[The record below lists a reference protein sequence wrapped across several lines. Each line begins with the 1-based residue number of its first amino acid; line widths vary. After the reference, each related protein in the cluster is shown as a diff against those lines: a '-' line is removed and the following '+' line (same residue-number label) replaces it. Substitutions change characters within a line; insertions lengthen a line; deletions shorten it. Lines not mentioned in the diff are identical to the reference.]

1 MLIGEEKSYQKKLLF
16 QDFLKRAKEQPQKT
30 AIYDGD
36 KKYSYEELKARAVG
50 ICSQLRNRGVRE
62 GERVIVN
69 LPRGYEQIAAIL
81 GILMAG
87 AVYIPVGIHQPKE
100 RKLTIAKD
108 ANAVLI
114 IDEAFPLAEGKE
126 SDICPA
132 QPEQEAYIIFTSGST
147 GKPKGVRISHKAAMN
162 TIDSVNEYF
171 RVSEKDTA
179 LQVSAIDFDLSV
191 YDIFGLLSVGG
202 SLVAL
207 GEEQAR
213 EPEIWQEKIRRH
225 QVSLWNTVP
234 ALFEMLV
241 NASENQSIFESVEK
255 VFLSGDWVSLD
266 IYERM
271 QEVTPNACLVAMGG
285 ATEGSIWS
293 NYHMVK
299 EIKQEWNSIPYG
311 VPLANQKFVIM
322 TEQGEEVAE
331 GEIGEL
337 WIGGE
342 GVALGYTDNKLTE
355 NSFVSYQQERWYKTG
370 DYGRLSVDGEMIF
383 CGRRDNQLKLHGFR
397 IELSEI
403 EKTLME
409 YPEVAKAA
417 VTVMEENQ
425 TKRLVAGVVPVI
437 RDKKV
442 SVDSRTEYPL
452 GDTYK
457 EEANQIR
464 GLLQEILQGIE
475 IAPEYGELEKF
486 YKDFL
491 REGKERSAEATKTT
505 DEQMAVK
512 NTVQEEKSRVD
523 INILAK
529 NKELIQGVLK
539 GEQIPAV
546 LLEQEELSPECMAYQ
561 EKENQVMLSALT
573 ENLQRD
579 CRGKQSKVMLMG
591 AQNGLFA
598 SYLLERIP
606 GIHLTVVTN
615 SHSFSMQIRERLE
628 DHKNVVVMVAE
639 RVTDYGALYNSMDAV
654 ISINQ
659 LHTARDEGAAVLP
672 IPFVLKQSGIFYG
685 IEQNT
690 LRPSAYLTSMILKK
704 GFGEL
709 NPRRR
714 VTHNPM
720 LPAEEWLRWMQA
732 YGMTGEKI
740 REQGNFY
747 LIRGENCNQAIQT
760 EQVREFLTRRLP
772 YYMVPEQL
780 IVVPDWDYSV
790 NGKVKKDFLSTSM
803 HGTEETGEQEAFRG
817 REKEVAELLKKVLK
831 IPQVSSKKSFFEM
844 GGDSLLLTRFLAAIK
859 ERYNVS
865 LSMKDAYEEPYIHGF
880 AKRLEE
886 LLSVQEES
894 SVIEEGEI

>member
-1 MLIGEEKSYQKKLLF
+1 MLIGKAKLYKKRLLF
-16 QDFLKRAKEQPQKT
+16 QDFLKRAEEQPQKI

-36 KKYSYEELKARAVG
+36 RGYSYEELRARAVG
-50 ICSQLRNRGVRE
+50 ICSWLRNRGVSG

-69 LPRGYEQIAAIL
+69 LPRGYEQIATIL

-100 RKLTIAKD
+100 RKRTIAKG
-108 ANAVLI
+108 ANAVLT
-114 IDEAFPLAEGKE
+114 IDEVLPLTEGKD
-126 SDICPA
+126 SDICLV

-147 GKPKGVRISHKAAMN
+147 GKPKGVRISHEAAMN

-171 RVSEKDTA
+171 HVTEKDTV

-202 SLVAL
+202 SLVTL
-207 GEEQAR
+207 DEEQAR

-241 NASENQSIFESVEK
+241 NASENQSVFESVEK
-255 VFLSGDWVSLD
+255 VFLSGDWVPLD
-266 IYERM
+266 TYERM
-271 QEVTPNACLVAMGG
+271 QMVTPNACLVAMGG
-285 ATEGSIWS
+285 ATEASIWS
-293 NYHMVK
+293 NYHVVK
-299 EIKQEWNSIPYG
+299 EIKPEWNSVPYG

-322 TEQGEEVAE
+322 TEQGEETAE

-342 GVALGYTDNKLTE
+342 GVAMGYTDEQLTE
-355 NSFVSYQQERWYKTG
+355 NSFVSYQQELWYKTG
-370 DYGRLSVDGEMIF
+370 DYGRMSEDGEIIF

-397 IELSEI
+397 IEISEI
-403 EKTLME
+403 EKTLLE
-409 YPEVAKAA
+409 HPEVAKASVA
-417 VTVMEENQ
+417 VMEENQ
-425 TKRLVAGVVPVI
+425 SKKLVAGVVPAI
-437 RDKKV
+437 RTKKV
-442 SVDSRTEYPL
+442 LVDSRKEYPL
-452 GDTYK
+452 GDIYK
-457 EEANQIR
+457 EEANQVR

-475 IAPEYGELEKF
+475 ISREYEELEKF
-486 YKDFL
+486 YKAFL
-491 REGKERSAEATKTT
+491 REGQETSTGAKMVT
-505 DEQMAVK
+505 DEQMVME
-512 NTVQEEKSRVD
+512 NVGQEERSQVD
-523 INILAK
+523 ISILAK

-539 GEQIPAV
+539 GEQMPAM

-561 EKENQVMLSALT
+561 EKENQFMLSVLI
-573 ENLQRD
+573 ENLQQD
-579 CRGKQSKVMLMG
+579 CKENQPKVLLMG

-598 SYLLERIP
+598 SYLLERIE
-606 GIHLTVVTN
+606 GIYLTVVTN
-615 SHSFSMQIRERLE
+615 NHSFAMQIRERLHE
-628 DHKNVVVMVAE
+628 NKNAVVMVAE
-639 RVTDYGALYNSMDAV
+639 RLTDYSVLYNSMDVV

-659 LHTARDEGAAVLP
+659 LHTARSEGAALLP
-672 IPFVLKQSGIFYG
+672 ISFVLKQGGIFYG

-690 LRPSAYLTSMILKK
+690 LRPSAYLTSMILEK

-714 VTHNPM
+714 ATHNPM
-720 LPAEEWLRWMQA
+720 LPAEEWLGWMQA

-747 LIRGENCNQAIQT
+747 LIRGENYNQAIQT
-760 EQVREFLTRRLP
+760 EQVQKFLADRLP

-780 IVVPDWDYSV
+780 VVVPDWNYSA
-790 NGKVKKDFLSTSM
+790 NGKAKKDFWFTGMQST
-803 HGTEETGEQEAFRG
+803 EKIQKQEVLQG

-831 IPQVSSKKSFFEM
+831 IQQVSSEKSFFEM

-859 ERYNVS
+859 DRYNVS
-865 LSMKDAYEEPYIHGF
+865 FSMKDAYEEPYIHGF

-894 SVIEEGEI
+894 GLIEEGEI